1 MIVLIIVNST
11 KFGRVMRSSWTGGA
25 RLARRM
31 VMTGG
36 TLVELG
42 KQDQHND
49 QRVQKRSSPIFPN
62 SDSHDTNELIS
73 YCNTKLM
80 RRF

>member
-31 VMTGG
+31 VMTSG

-42 KQDQHND
+42 KKNQHND
-49 QRVQKRSSPIFPN
+49 KRVQKRSSPIFPN
-62 SDSHDTNELIS
+62 AEFHDAS
-73 YCNTKLM
+73 K
-80 RRF
+80 

>member
-31 VMTGG
+31 VMTSG

-42 KQDQHND
+42 KKNQHND
-49 QRVQKRSSPIFPN
+49 KRVQK
-62 SDSHDTNELIS
+62 
-73 YCNTKLM
+73 
-80 RRF
+80 